1 MPSSPLRLVLT
12 TLCLAVLAAQ
22 IDTAVV
28 NLAMRPIGL
37 DLEADM
43 RSLQW
48 VLDSYN
54 LAYAALLLTGGLLAD
69 LYGRRRTFIA
79 GSAILSIATL
89 MCAAAPSTE
98 ILIAARALS
107 GLGAALLVPASL
119 AIIRVAWLEPAE
131 RSRVLGIWAACN
143 GLAMALG
150 PTLGGMLIEYAGWR
164 SILLVVAPIGA
175 TAVALAWSCIP
186 ESSDP
191 GKQHFDGAAQLSGA
205 AALGMLAFAAIE
217 CREAPYRALAALLAG
232 ATALAVFVRIEARQ
246 GSSTMVPPALFRSRP
261 FRGAMA
267 ATAGMTFGMY
277 GALFLLLLA
286 WQDAGRFGPLG
297 AGIALMPTALTFVTS
312 SPWSGLLAV
321 RHGTR
326 PLAAIDEAREPFAF
340 QHQVRQAGIA
350 VRDDQILRVRPAG
363 QQLLPHLCGAPS
375 LARAVEGRLVHQPGL
390 QTPARIGQ
398 PMFQAMVER
407 AILDRSL
414 VQNAQGHG
422 GHPQHQGRL
431 QVERGRHVLA
441 GHRAHQQVMPALMPQ
456 GIEHCGRGQAHLGH
470 PAQALDFAGQ
480 FAESRCRLR
489 LQEDIRLAGAHDTE
503 HIRSRRPNGLAFEAG
518 LREFHA
524 PRRGHIF
531 LSLLLG
537 HPYVHLTGFLRRRHG
552 ALSFFMRPVPRA
564 LPPERG
570 SRTCYRHV
578 MTKTNDQ
585 FWGSLNS
592 AAYP

>member
-1 MPSSPLRLVLT
+1 MTSSPLRLVLT

-43 RSLQW
+43 RALQW

-79 GSAILSIATL
+79 GSAILSVATL
-89 MCAAAPSTE
+89 MCAAAPSAE

-164 SILLVVAPIGA
+164 SIFLVVAPIGA
-175 TAVALAWSCIP
+175 TAGALAWSCIP

-191 GKQHFDGAAQLSGA
+191 GKRHFDGAAQLSGA

-217 CREAPYRALAALLAG
+217 CRDAPYRALAALLAG
-232 ATALAVFVRIEARQ
+232 ATALAMFIRIEARQ
-246 GSSTMVPPALFRSRP
+246 GSSAMVPLAIFRSRP

-277 GALFLLLLA
+277 GALFLLPLA

-297 AGIALMPTALTFVTS
+297 AGIALMPTALTFVAS
-312 SPWSGLLAV
+312 SPWSGSLAV

-326 PLAAIDEAREPFAF
+326 PLAAGGLMLAGAGLLLISAGTRSPSILLQETGLALTGLGMGLATGPLMGAAVSAAPAERSGTASALINVARMMGASLGVAFLGALFAMSSYPADGL
-340 QHQVRQAGIA
+340 RAAMLAGGAIQIA
-350 VRDDQILRVRPAG
+350 
-363 QQLLPHLCGAPS
+363 C
-375 LARAVEGRLVHQPGL
+375 AVF
-390 QTPARIGQ
+390 TW
-398 PMFQAMVER
+398 R
-407 AILDRSL
+407 AI
-414 VQNAQGHG
+414 
-422 GHPQHQGRL
+422 
-431 QVERGRHVLA
+431 
-441 GHRAHQQVMPALMPQ
+441 
-456 GIEHCGRGQAHLGH
+456 
-470 PAQALDFAGQ
+470 PAQA
-480 FAESRCRLR
+480 
-489 LQEDIRLAGAHDTE
+489 
-503 HIRSRRPNGLAFEAG
+503 RSPQCA
-518 LREFHA
+518 
-524 PRRGHIF
+524 
-531 LSLLLG
+531 
-537 HPYVHLTGFLRRRHG
+537 
-552 ALSFFMRPVPRA
+552 
-564 LPPERG
+564 
-570 SRTCYRHV
+570 
-578 MTKTNDQ
+578 
-585 FWGSLNS
+585 
-592 AAYP
+592 